1 MNENME
7 SVKERP
13 ILFSGPMVRAILNGV
28 KHVTRRPV
36 VGGFNCHAHRFHHLE
51 YYPDPRIGLQAYFQ
65 IEKEEMLGGIRCP
78 FGAPGDRLWVRET
91 WAENVP
97 GCEAQGGYG
106 YRADHHNASGDGP
119 VRIKWRPSIH
129 MPRVA
134 SRLTLEITAISV
146 EPLQAI
152 MEDEVW
158 DEGIEELDGH
168 FSDADLYATA
178 KKHGLMVEDAIT
190 TFAHLWDTTYARRGL
205 GWADNPYAWVVRFR
219 PLEAA

>member
-13 ILFSGPMVRAILNGV
+13 ILFSGPMVCAILNGQ

-78 FGAPGDRLWVRET
+78 FGAWGDRLWVRET
-91 WAENVP
+91 WAPNVP
-97 GCEAQGGYG
+97 DCETQGGYS
-106 YRADHHNASGDGP
+106 YRADHFHFDGDGP
-119 VRIKWRPSIH
+119 ERIKWRPSIH

-134 SRLTLEITAISV
+134 SRLTLEITGIAV
-146 EPLQAI
+146 ERVQDITDKDA
-152 MEDEVW
+152 W
-158 DEGIEELDGH
+158 DEGIDALDGY
-168 FSDADLYATA
+168 FDDADLCATA

-205 GWADNPYAWVVRFR
+205 GWADNPYVWVVRFKL
-219 PLEAA
+219 LEA